1 MFSELLIKKMSE
13 GSKGQNATSVP
24 LEYIRSG
31 TEAPGDGLRNESG
44 IVQTP
49 PPEQQTVSQKC
60 TKIGGDT
67 NGKEMIKK
75 RIKSLEEAPQREKIE
90 KDRRHSIA
98 GGTTANQLDKPIWQP
113 VGAATHTNQIVQER
127 KESLTKAPAGD
138 KMGSKRKSGGSLPIT
153 GAQIGNWVRHSV
165 TAAVPEEDEEELIK
179 SEEVLPNIEV
189 TSNSRKKS
197 VDDFPRRNKI
207 DFLRKHSMADDHKV
221 FHKGQKRSTNSL
233 PDERLEGARFKDQIL
248 EDKEKS
254 VDKGQP
260 DDQNCRKRRRTVANL
275 PVGVKIG
282 GWFKH
287 NTGKT
292 TADDKEELIERDT
305 VDKNNR
311 ISKRQSVS
319 TIPDVN
325 TIENLIGNSPAASPV
340 LKKKGSGRRLS
351 LLEKLEGYQ
360 MGSKRRRSF
369 PKTLKGNEINGLT
382 SLTKLT
388 DKECPNEDPEENMR
402 RHSAPSAGN
411 RRGPLR
417 KQSMA
422 GAPAVK
428 KISMVRKFSIAAG
441 LEGYQMYCVAPSV
454 PVLQGENETNTLR
467 RRSVGKAQNEEQI
480 DSSRKGSVEK
490 LPGHI
495 DAVVLERNLSQKW

>member
-1 MFSELLIKKMSE
+1 MRG
-13 GSKGQNATSVP
+13 GSKEQNATSMP

-60 TKIGGDT
+60 TKIVGAT
-67 NGKEMIKK
+67 IGKEMIKK
-75 RIKSLEEAPQREKIE
+75 RMRSLEEAPQREKIE
-90 KDRRHSIA
+90 KDRRHSPA
-98 GGTTANQLDKPIWQP
+98 GGPTANQLDKPIWQP

-127 KESLTKAPAGD
+127 TESLTKAPAGD

-165 TAAVPEEDEEELIK
+165 TAAVPEEDEEELIE

-189 TSNSRKKS
+189 TSNSRRKS

-207 DFLRKHSMADDHKV
+207 DFLRKRSMADDHKV
-221 FHKGQKRSTNSL
+221 FHKGQKRSTHSL
-233 PDERLEGARFKDQIL
+233 PDERLEGARFKDKIL

-254 VDKGQP
+254 VDEGQP
-260 DDQNCRKRRRTVANL
+260 NDQNCRKRRRTVANL

-292 TADDKEELIERDT
+292 TADDKAELIEQDT

-311 ISKRQSVS
+311 ISRRQSVS

-325 TIENLIGNSPAASPV
+325 TIENLRRNSPAASPV

-382 SLTKLT
+382 KLT
-388 DKECPNEDPEENMR
+388 GNECPKDDPEENMR

-411 RRGPLR
+411 RGGPLR

-454 PVLQGENETNTLR
+454 PVLQGENKTNTLR

-490 LPGHI
+490 LPRHI
-495 DAVVLERNLSQKW
+495 DAVVLERNPSLKW